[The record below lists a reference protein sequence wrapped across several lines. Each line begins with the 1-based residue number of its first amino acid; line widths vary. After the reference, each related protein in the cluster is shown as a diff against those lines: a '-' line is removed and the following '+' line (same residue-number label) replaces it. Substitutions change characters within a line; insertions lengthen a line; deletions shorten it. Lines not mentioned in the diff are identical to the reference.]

1 MIELNVDHLVQYGAE
16 SSMFDILR
24 RYAENTEILIT
35 VFHVLQYLVRDKPDR
50 VRLTD
55 SSLSNHRL
63 SAFTFCHTESPSYVG
78 NYSFPLC
85 SVDS

>member
-55 SSLSNHRL
+55 SSLSQIIVCLRL
-63 SAFTFCHTESPSYVG
+63 PSVIQ
-78 NYSFPLC
+78 NLQAMLAITHFLCPL
-85 SVDS
+85 